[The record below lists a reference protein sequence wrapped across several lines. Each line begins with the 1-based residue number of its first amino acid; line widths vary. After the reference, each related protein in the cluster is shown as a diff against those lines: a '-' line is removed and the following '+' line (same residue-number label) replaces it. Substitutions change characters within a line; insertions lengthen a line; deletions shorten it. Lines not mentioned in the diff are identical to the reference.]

1 MYVFTSS
8 KNEEMT
14 KYRLTAF
21 GQTFD
26 FSLEKVGEDDPI
38 IIDPPPPPQPFTG
51 FKVGANAFP
60 WTPMKLFSSMGM
72 KWARVYCASGWIWR
86 PGGLF
91 IQPMFQAETQE
102 AHGIDDMLLSAKAN
116 GVTPVLCVHQC
127 PEWYRPTGRGDG
139 NNDYAPIPAGA
150 KRDDPK
156 SYKDYAGFLFQ
167 VAARYG
173 RVKHNDNV
181 LKVDTMPRWSGD
193 IQNEK
198 KTGLGLL
205 EYIEPWN
212 EEKWW
217 KNGTPEQEAYIEP
230 ETMAALMSACYDG
243 HEGNLGAGVG
253 IKTADHSMVVVMPGL
268 SDFAFDYASK
278 MGDWFSKNRKDGK
291 WPCDIINYHHYSNTG
306 NKLKQ
311 YPPKWNENGACL
323 PADDENFNSVRNIVY
338 GANFAEKK
346 VWITEM
352 GADTVAPSMM
362 LAKTPSKSS
371 EDFQAEIIT
380 ESLKAYQADG
390 VDAVFVFTAHDDY
403 GAADGGQ
410 FETCGLWT
418 SQATGYKPKPSSEAV
433 KKFIAASNVKAV
445 AHIKNT
451 PYI

>member
-1 MYVFTSS
+1 
-8 KNEEMT
+8 MT
-14 KYRLTAF
+14 KYRLSILGHTL
-21 GQTFD
+21 D
-26 FSLEKVGEDDPI
+26 FSIEKIGDDDPV
-38 IIDPPPPPQPFTG
+38 IIDPPPPPPQPTG

-60 WTPMKLFSSMGM
+60 WTPMKLFSSIGM

-116 GVTPVLCVHQC
+116 GVTPLLCVHQC

-173 RVKHNDNV
+173 RVKHHDNV
-181 LKVDTMPRWSGD
+181 LKVDKTPRWSGD

-198 KTGLGLL
+198 KSGLGLL

-243 HEGNLGAGVG
+243 HEGTLGAGVG
-253 IKTADHSMVVVMPGL
+253 IKTADPSMVVVMPGL

-323 PADDENFNSVRNIVY
+323 PAADENFNSVRNIVY
-338 GANFAEKK
+338 GANFAGKK

-418 SQATGYKPKPSSEAV
+418 SQATGYKPKPSSKAV
-433 KKFIAASNVKAV
+433 KSFIEGLK
-445 AHIKNT
+445 
-451 PYI
+451 